1 MLIVLEGIDGS
12 GKTTLLKQLAEHDV
26 QTVVGE
32 NRFDVKSIRKYRRY
46 YKQWHHSKKLY
57 AVDRSYLTDLIYRS
71 IDSGPAGLHT
81 VSDMY
86 KYQKC
91 VDILIYCNSANAF
104 KNSMK
109 RGEDNIVDITTSNK
123 LRERYDFCVSI
134 IKRYSNIKVLT
145 YDYDN
150 MSITDV
156 LKFIRE
162 VSDGIR

>member
-12 GKTTLLKQLAEHDV
+12 GKTTLLKQLAKYDV
-26 QTVVGE
+26 QTVIGE
-32 NRFDVKSIRKYRRY
+32 NRFDVKSIRKYRRH
-46 YKQWHHSKKLY
+46 YKQWHCSKKLY

-71 IDSGPAGLHT
+71 IDNGPAGLHT
-81 VSDMY
+81 VSDMR
-86 KYQKC
+86 KYAKC

-104 KNSMK
+104 ENSIK

-150 MSITDV
+150 MSVTDV
-156 LKFIRE
+156 LKFILE
-162 VSDGIR
+162 VSNGV